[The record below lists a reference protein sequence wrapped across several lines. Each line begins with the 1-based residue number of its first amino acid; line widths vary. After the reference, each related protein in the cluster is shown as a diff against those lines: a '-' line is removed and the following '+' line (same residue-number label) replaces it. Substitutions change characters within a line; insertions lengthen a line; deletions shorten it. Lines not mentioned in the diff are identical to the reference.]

1 MLNLTYQARPELVGQ
16 PLAVLD
22 DGERLLALSAAA
34 ATAGVTLPMTPAR
47 AQLACPQIEFQE
59 ANLPAFAQTQQAL
72 LETLTEWEL
81 PTEEAGWG
89 LAYVDLHRVSRQR
102 VDVQSLAGELGGRLR
117 RVLGDELAPCLG
129 WDSGKFTARAA
140 ALRTQPGRM
149 KLIDAAQEAFFLQ
162 PLPITLLPLPA
173 KELRWLERLGIRTL
187 GQFGALPTAQVQTAL
202 GKAGVAAQQ
211 WAQGH
216 DDRPVVHTVT
226 QRFSTIGITFGQPMH
241 QLNPVVT
248 ALMETLRPHLA
259 ALAAACRGVQR
270 LDLAL
275 HFGGEER
282 HLALTF
288 VEPTAQEKRIG
299 NHLTHQL
306 QTLIWPERLTRVTI
320 TNLQTAE
327 LAPPAQLQLFEEAPV
342 SVDSAAEWLAGLRQR
357 YGAVL
362 YRGALTDPTHPLAHC
377 RAMLQPAP

>member
-1 MLNLTYQARPELVGQ
+1 MA
-16 PLAVLD
+16 
-22 DGERLLALSAAA
+22 
-34 ATAGVTLPMTPAR
+34 
-47 AQLACPQIEFQE
+47 
-59 ANLPAFAQTQQAL
+59 
-72 LETLTEWEL
+72 
-81 PTEEAGWG
+81 
-89 LAYVDLHRVSRQR
+89 
-102 VDVQSLAGELGGRLR
+102 
-117 RVLGDELAPCLG
+117 
-129 WDSGKFTARAA
+129 
-140 ALRTQPGRM
+140 
-149 KLIDAAQEAFFLQ
+149 AAQEAFFLQ

-202 GKAGVAAQQ
+202 GKAGVAAQH

-226 QRFSTIGITFGQPMH
+226 QRFSPSGITFGQPIN

-299 NHLTHQL
+299 NHLTKSVADPHLAGAVDQSGH
-306 QTLIWPERLTRVTI
+306 R
-320 TNLQTAE
+320 NLQTAE
-327 LAPPAQLQLFEEAPV
+327 LPPTARLQLLPGSPV
-342 SVDSAAEWLAGLRQR
+342 SVDSAAECGWPGCASVM
-357 YGAVL
+357 APCSTA
-362 YRGALTDPTHPLAHC
+362 ALG
-377 RAMLQPAP
+377 